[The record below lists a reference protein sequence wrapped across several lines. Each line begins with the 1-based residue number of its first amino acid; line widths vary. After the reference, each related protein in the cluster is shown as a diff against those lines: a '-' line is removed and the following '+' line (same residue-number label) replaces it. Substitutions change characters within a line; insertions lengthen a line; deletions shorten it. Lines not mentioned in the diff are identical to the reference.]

1 VQAALIVDVL
11 RAHQLVMDGPSFA
24 GLVDKVIFMGHSL
37 GGACSIIAAA
47 KVQVRH
53 HGHCLSLKIGGM
65 QWSVRALL
73 GAHQRLAGLRPLAG
87 KACTDSQNS
96 SAPGCSTVM
105 QTGESSS
112 PCASA

>member
-47 KVQVRH
+47 KVQVRY
-53 HGHCLSLKIGGM
+53 
-65 QWSVRALL
+65 
-73 GAHQRLAGLRPLAG
+73 
-87 KACTDSQNS
+87 
-96 SAPGCSTVM
+96 
-105 QTGESSS
+105 
-112 PCASA
+112 